1 MKDKITT
8 YGKRIMLAEPE
19 IGLQLFIGTNSA
31 EDMERSLTGMGGMNM
46 GVDEVLDF
54 FKDVWGVGDNA
65 KLR

>member
-1 MKDKITT
+1 
-8 YGKRIMLAEPE
+8 MLAEPE